1 MTSTAEGTTMK
12 AIQIEEYGNPADVL
26 KVVDL
31 SDVGAPAAGELVI
44 EVEASPIN
52 PYDLLL
58 IAGSYGYRPR
68 LARHRD
74 RQRGRRMCDPGRI
87 VPVANALR
95 TGACAMA
102 EARTTAVIQRY
113 LDELGGDSPA
123 EPIVRALLD
132 RAVRRLHVLCATL
145 LYKSYPRL
153 TQPPLNLQADELLGA
168 VVERLLKAL
177 REARPRTVRQLFALA
192 NQHMRWELNDLA
204 RRLDEQ
210 PAAVDLCEELV
221 PSPVTSGSGLTP
233 DGLRMLQ
240 AIDAL
245 PEEERETFDL
255 VRIQG
260 LTQSEAAEI
269 LGVTIRTVRRR
280 LNRSVVFLT
289 QQLDDLRPSEEP
301 PSP

>member
-1 MTSTAEGTTMK
+1 MK
-12 AIQIEEYGNPADVL
+12 AIQIEQYGSPADVL

-31 SDVGAPAAGELVI
+31 SDVGAPAASEFAI

-58 IAGSYGYRPR
+58 ISGSYGYRPR
-68 LARHRD
+68 PARHRD
-74 RQRGRRMCDPGRI
+74 PQRGRRICDPGRI
-87 VPVANALR
+87 VPFANALQ
-95 TGACAMA
+95 TWGCAMA
-102 EARTTAVIQRY
+102 EARTTAVVQRY

-145 LYKSYPRL
+145 LYRSYPRL
-153 TQPPLNLQADELLGA
+153 TRPPLNLQADELLSA

-177 REARPRTVRQLFALA
+177 REVRPRTVRQLFALA

-204 RRLDEQ
+204 RLFDEQ
-210 PAAVDLCEELV
+210 PFAVDLREELV
-221 PSPVTSGSGLTP
+221 PTRVTSGSGLSP
-233 DGLRMLQ
+233 DALRMLQ
-240 AIDAL
+240 AIETL
-245 PEEERETFDL
+245 PEDERETFEL

-260 LTQSEAAEI
+260 LTQAEAAEI
-269 LGVTIRTVRRR
+269 LEVTIRTVRRR

-289 QQLDDLRPSEEP
+289 QQLDDLRPSGEP